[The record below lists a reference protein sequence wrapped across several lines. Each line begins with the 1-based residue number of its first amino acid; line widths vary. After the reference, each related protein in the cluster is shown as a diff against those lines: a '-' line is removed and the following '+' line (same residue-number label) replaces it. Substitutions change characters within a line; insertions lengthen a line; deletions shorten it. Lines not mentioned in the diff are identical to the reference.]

1 MLQLI
6 VGGSGRH
13 HRVEE
18 ALKLLENFQ
27 KGPSL
32 KEVTLEW
39 QIQSLYRLVEAI
51 PFYGAGSEGQVYS
64 NELEDALLRFP
75 HPRLMLAVME
85 PSANNASCWDREV
98 QRYFSVLSRRGL
110 VGFKLKY
117 SDSESQHIP
126 QASTQST

>member
-6 VGGSGRH
+6 VGGSGTH

-18 ALKLLENFQ
+18 ALKLLENFS
-27 KGPSL
+27 KCPSL

-51 PFYGAGSEGQVYS
+51 PFYSVGSEGQVY
-64 NELEDALLRFP
+64 NELEDTLLRFP
-75 HPRLMLAVME
+75 HPRLILAVTE
-85 PSANNASCWDREV
+85 PSANNASCWDREL
-98 QRYFSVLSRRGL
+98 QKYFSVLSRRGL

-126 QASTQST
+126 QASTWST